1 MRDYIDDFEIC
12 FSDLSDE
19 AKLALCKNFGG
30 KENLKKFLYW
40 RENLNGNGTLTTIE
54 SFYDDWADEDF
65 DQYPDFDTF
74 MEGELAGF
82 PEGTDESA
90 NRSETMKSAEKDFSF
105 GSDEL
110 IDDYK
115 D

>member
-19 AKLALCKNFGG
+19 AKLALCKQFGG

-40 RENLNGNGTLTTIE
+40 RENLNGNGTLTAIE

-74 MEGELAGF
+74 MEVELAGF
-82 PEGTDESA
+82 PE
-90 NRSETMKSAEKDFSF
+90 AEGKEEDNELTARF
-105 GSDEL
+105 G
-110 IDDYK
+110 K
-115 D
+115 K